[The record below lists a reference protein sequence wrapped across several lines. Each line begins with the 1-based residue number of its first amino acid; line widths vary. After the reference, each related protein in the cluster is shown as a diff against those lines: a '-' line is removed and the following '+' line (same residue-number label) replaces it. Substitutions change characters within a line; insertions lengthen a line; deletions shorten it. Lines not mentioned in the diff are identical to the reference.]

1 MSDTANTY
9 NQVNITP
16 YSQLQ
21 DEDNA
26 FLDRK
31 AELWT
36 NANGEAKVTSQG
48 ANQNNIDTSVYANWY
63 DFDKKEFT
71 NAGREFYTKQMSG
84 SSEAEQNAYLI
95 QVENELKSALIAD
108 YNRRKK
114 TDPNAKPNPLLN
126 LGGGMNEDLSLIH
139 I

>member
-48 ANQNNIDTSVYANWY
+48 ANQNNID
-63 DFDKKEFT
+63 
-71 NAGREFYTKQMSG
+71 
-84 SSEAEQNAYLI
+84 
-95 QVENELKSALIAD
+95 
-108 YNRRKK
+108 
-114 TDPNAKPNPLLN
+114 N
-126 LGGGMNEDLSLIH
+126 LPHIH
-139 I
+139 F